1 MDRTQLVAILLQG
14 HNFLLLLLFT
24 QLLLPLEPGLLGI
37 ELLEAQLVV
46 LLLLLILEIF
56 YDILRHIVLG
66 VIRIIVIRHLPIF
79 GEALVDLGS
88 KVEGAIA
95 APWPALQVLEPV
107 NVLDFGEVLIRLG
120 ALRFHLIRI
129 LIS

>member
-1 MDRTQLVAILLQG
+1 MFD
-14 HNFLLLLLFT
+14 
-24 QLLLPLEPGLLGI
+24 
-37 ELLEAQLVV
+37 
-46 LLLLLILEIF
+46 
-56 YDILRHIVLG
+56 DILRHIVLG

-88 KVEGAIA
+88 QVEGAIA

-107 NVLDFGEVLIRLG
+107 NVLDFGELLIRLG

>member
-46 LLLLLILEIF
+46 LQLLLILEIF
-56 YDILRHIVLG
+56 YDMLRHIVLG
-66 VIRIIVIRHLPIF
+66 VIWIIVIRHMSIF
-79 GEALVDLGS
+79 
-88 KVEGAIA
+88 
-95 APWPALQVLEPV
+95 
-107 NVLDFGEVLIRLG
+107 
-120 ALRFHLIRI
+120 
-129 LIS
+129 

>member
-1 MDRTQLVAILLQG
+1 MDRTKLVAVLLQG
-14 HNFLLLLLFT
+14 YNFLLLLLFT

-66 VIRIIVIRHLPIF
+66 VIRIIVIRHMSIF
-79 GEALVDLGS
+79 
-88 KVEGAIA
+88 
-95 APWPALQVLEPV
+95 
-107 NVLDFGEVLIRLG
+107 
-120 ALRFHLIRI
+120 
-129 LIS
+129 